1 MIPQGSPSPHPMVVS
16 RLDLGRKYDNIG
28 AHRLRTFV
36 DILDTLKPETK
47 TLVDLGAGHCKFSAL
62 AAKRGYDVT
71 AVDGRNVRL
80 PPDMGSVRFVE
91 SDVRTY
97 DPSGF
102 GVIANLG
109 LFYHLELEAQKG
121 LLSRCTYGAPV
132 ILETQVHVPEILEPH
147 ESRPWHAIV
156 QQGSYEGVLF
166 PENDNP
172 MASIG
177 NPTSFWHTEDSML
190 RLFADCGFR
199 EVQLV
204 EPLFRSGYGAR
215 RFYVLFSNERP
226 A

>member
-1 MIPQGSPSPHPMVVS
+1 VLS
-16 RLDLGRKYDNIG
+16 RLDLGRKYEGIG

-36 DILDTLKPETK
+36 DILDTLKPEAK

-62 AAKRGYDVT
+62 AVRRGYDVT
-71 AVDGRNVRL
+71 AVDGRAIRL
-80 PPDMGSVRFVE
+80 PLDMGSIRFIE
-91 SDVRTY
+91 TDVRTY
-97 DPSGF
+97 DPAGF

-109 LFYHLELEAQKG
+109 LFYHLELEAQKD
-121 LLSRCTYGAPV
+121 LLGRCAYGAPV

-147 ESRPWHAIV
+147 ECRPWHAIV
-156 QQGSYEGVLF
+156 HQDGYEGVLY

-177 NPTSFWHTEDSML
+177 NPTSFWHTEASIL

-204 EPLFRSGYGAR
+204 EPLFRSSYGAR
-215 RFYVLFSNERP
+215 RFYVLFSNQRP